1 MSLLDSTCVYQLQPV
16 DVRRGTVRKSQRHG
30 HLVCDAEADWHS
42 RLNLG
47 TDSFTS
53 FVTKGDGGCALH
65 AVWGHPSSTGELALA
80 TGQNVGR
87 QEIARLLPE
96 TLHAFQGACPG
107 SDAVI
112 TSIWSELTLPA
123 LEGTTDT
130 EPCLFWSQLQKDQ
143 PGYAAFVASFYEQRQ
158 YDKQSRIRARS
169 RYQASCNAVFTP
181 DNEKHIVRPVLIS
194 VGSDDLRVDDRD
206 MSRYRLLFVG
216 HGDRDMDLRRESVL
230 ESLNAIERQRA
241 FDRIDSLA
249 KELDAQEEDVHV
261 MVEWKESFLNSV
273 NRLYWHQ
280 VVSTQSSGLHIKV
293 P

>member
-112 TSIWSELTLPA
+112 TSIWSELTLPS

-130 EPCLFWSQLQKDQ
+130 EPCLFWSQLQKN
-143 PGYAAFVASFYEQRQ
+143 S
-158 YDKQSRIRARS
+158 QSTLPSSQVSTNSDNTTNKVESERE
-169 RYQASCNAVFTP
+169 AVT
-181 DNEKHIVRPVLIS
+181 
-194 VGSDDLRVDDRD
+194 
-206 MSRYRLLFVG
+206 RLLA
-216 HGDRDMDLRRESVL
+216 M
-230 ESLNAIERQRA
+230 
-241 FDRIDSLA
+241 
-249 KELDAQEEDVHV
+249 
-261 MVEWKESFLNSV
+261 
-273 NRLYWHQ
+273 LYSHQ
-280 VVSTQSSGLHIKV
+280 TTRNTSCDQF
-293 P
+293 